1 MLRDDHLR
9 ILEAVLDAIIPRC
22 DERGMPGAGEAGVA
36 DHINKAILRS
46 PELEPGIVA
55 GLSALGSAFADRSP
69 TERAQALVE
78 LSADQ
83 PGFVPGLLFHTYQG
97 YYESPAILEALDL
110 PPRPPHPK
118 GYEMEPSDLS
128 LLEPVRARGKLY
140 RDC

>member
-9 ILEAVLDAIIPRC
+9 ILEAVLDAIIPPC
-22 DERGMPGAGEAGVA
+22 EELGMPGAGEAGVA
-36 DHINKAILRS
+36 LHISQAIEQS
-46 PELEPGIVA
+46 PEIEPGIAA
-55 GLSALGSAFADRSP
+55 GLSALGSEFPGRAPS
-69 TERAQALVE
+69 ERAQALVE

-97 YYESPAILEALDL
+97 YYESPKVLEALDL
-110 PPRPPHPK
+110 PPRPPHPQ
-118 GYEMEPSDLS
+118 GYEMEPSDFS